1 MGQPGHGVFQGYHVP
16 APGGAVYN
24 AAHQALHVAD
34 ARQGQGQLLPHHG
47 VVHQLAHGAVAAG
60 DGRYGQQGPLQPAAE
75 HPPAHGGLG
84 LVQHPQQA
92 PLFLLAAQ
100 GLRQLQIPPGRQVQ
114 LHKLPLLIVIQVVHV
129 AQVGFLRLVEIAQ
142 QRPQRQSRGGVP
154 LGQASGGLVAEL
166 GADGPFRLLQL
177 KASGAQPLHMA
188 VELILQKRQ
197 QRPALVCRRIHHCL
211 RRGKPAQ
218 LVEQMLRPVGPL
230 KGGNVGLA
238 GGNVAHAEAR
248 AGVVQIQPRA
258 EVGPSLLQAGGVY
271 DGAGGHHPDNVPV
284 HQALGRGGVLGL
296 LADGHLVALGNK
308 PGNIGVGGVIGNAA
322 HGHLFLKGLVL
333 VLVPGGQ
340 GQVQLLG
347 RLPGVVAEHL
357 VKIPQPEKQ
366 DGVLILLLDLQILF
380 HHGGQLRHGFT
391 RAFCRMCGVSV
402 EW

>member
-1 MGQPGHGVFQGYHVP
+1 M
-16 APGGAVYN
+16 
-24 AAHQALHVAD
+24 
-34 ARQGQGQLLPHHG
+34 
-47 VVHQLAHGAVAAG
+47 
-60 DGRYGQQGPLQPAAE
+60 
-75 HPPAHGGLG
+75 
-84 LVQHPQQA
+84 
-92 PLFLLAAQ
+92 
-100 GLRQLQIPPGRQVQ
+100 
-114 LHKLPLLIVIQVVHV
+114 

-142 QRPQRQSRGGVP
+142 QRPQRQSRSGVP

-197 QRPALVCRRIHHCL
+197 QRPALVCRRIHHGL

-230 KGGNVGLA
+230 KGGNVGFA

-308 PGNIGVGGVIGNAA
+308 PGNIGVGGVIGDPA
-322 HGHLFLKGLVL
+322 HGDLLLEALVL
-333 VLVPGGQ
+333 VLIPGGQ

-357 VKIPQPEKQ
+357 VKISQPEKQ
-366 DGVLILLLDLQILF
+366 DGVLILFLDLQILL
-380 HHGGQLRHGFT
+380 HHGGQLCHSFT
-391 RAFCRMCGVSV
+391 RAFCRIGG
-402 EW
+402 